1 MRHEMH
7 HEKRAFGGA
16 AARAKGGPVEERMAE
31 LHADSKEG
39 KDDEKYDGKGS
50 DVEKESEVDGYGG
63 HKRGGH
69 VKKAAGGAVARK
81 RGGKVHHGSM
91 PMHVEGKH
99 PAHRMDRPGRKR
111 GGGGRRAAGVGRGGL
126 RRGRGTRS
134 RSWWRRCWCTRC
146 GCR

>member
-111 GGGGRRAAGVGRGGL
+111 GGGVGADTSPMTAAAKLTAPPGSHYQ
-126 RRGRGTRS
+126 TKTDKS
-134 RSWWRRCWCTRC
+134 DD
-146 GCR
+146 